1 MQVQLS
7 QRKLE
12 FYFSLTF
19 KEDQVHLKQ
28 ILKGRKSLKACL
40 KIIFLTKLISA
51 T

>member
-19 KEDQVHLKQ
+19 KEDQVHNNSTVTLK
-28 ILKGRKSLKACL
+28 K
-40 KIIFLTKLISA
+40 
-51 T
+51 